1 MPDASLERDEDKAPP
16 APPPPPPPAAGA
28 VAFGS
33 TAQPLGQA
41 VPPPPGRGTP
51 LRREALWAAA
61 AAASY
66 GATLFIG
73 SDDYMIL
80 AIPGMLG
87 LVLLEVV
94 AVRYVLRR
102 PSRGSQ
108 ASYATDGS
116 DHRGA
121 VHFLYAAL
129 VKRYILLVLCS
140 LAVMAVP
147 LVTRATYSIP
157 LMGVGLLGVI
167 LATVYWFDQLRWV
180 RQCARV
186 LSVYDFEFRAPVEKL
201 ELWRGGRRFLVL
213 GVEEDASPEMLAR
226 EPMGHPHWPKRIG
239 DGVWFAGDDAFG
251 GALLVPGTGELM
263 CMQPLAWDA
272 LEGWRNEVGAERMA
286 KAKRA
291 GLDRHS
297 V

>member
-1 MPDASLERDEDKAPP
+1 VPLGRAGPP
-16 APPPPPPPAAGA
+16 I
-28 VAFGS
+28 
-33 TAQPLGQA
+33 GQA
-41 VPPPPGRGTP
+41 VPPPAGLPGRATP
-51 LRREALWAAA
+51 LRREALWALAA
-61 AAASY
+61 LASY

-73 SDDYMIL
+73 SDDYMVF

-87 LVLLEVV
+87 LVVLEIV

-102 PSRGSQ
+102 PSRGSV
-108 ASYATDGS
+108 AGYPTDGS
-116 DHRGA
+116 DYRGA
-121 VHFLYAAL
+121 VNFLYAAL
-129 VKRYILLVLCS
+129 VKRYTVLVFCS
-140 LAVMAVP
+140 LVVMAVP

-167 LATVYWFDQLRWV
+167 LATVHWFDQLRWV

-263 CMQPLAWDA
+263 CMQPLAWEA
-272 LEGWRNEVGAERMA
+272 LEGWRAEVGAERRA